1 MANDVAVAP
10 LYTASVPV
18 FLHYLDRMAV
28 ILARLDVT
36 PEVLAHRLAPDMAPA
51 SAQFSTAINFSL
63 RICLKLAGKRVS
75 GVPQVDASREVLA
88 DWLQLARAKLAALKP
103 EQFVQA
109 EGRVIQHRAGVAFL
123 EQSPHDFLHLFGLP
137 NFMFHYAMAYAN
149 LRAAGLPIGKAE
161 FDGLHEY
168 PEGFVL

>member
-1 MANDVAVAP
+1 MTDQPTPPV
-10 LYTASVPV
+10 LYRASVPV
-18 FLHYLDRMAV
+18 FLHYLDRMAA
-28 ILARLDVT
+28 ILARMDVT

-63 RICLKLAGKRVS
+63 RTCLKLAGKRVS

-88 DWLQLARAKLAALKP
+88 DWLAAARAKLAALKP
-103 EQFVQA
+103 EDFA
-109 EGRVIQHRAGVAFL
+109 ESRTIQHRAGVAFL
-123 EQSPHDFLHLFGLP
+123 EQSGHDFLHLFGMP

-149 LRAAGLPIGKAE
+149 LRAAGVPLGKAD
-161 FDGLHEY
+161 FDGLHGY